1 MGCGSSSPAQT
12 AGGANNTANSGR
24 EDPSSRRPPPQ
35 SSHHQ
40 NGGSTTNNSSA
51 IDSQL
56 ERARAEEEGKIKMLL
71 LGAGESGKS
80 TIFKQMR
87 LLYNTADRSDD
98 DLRCT
103 VWSYGRI
110 LLWQYVNYVPI
121 CVIWD

>member
-71 LGAGESGKS
+71 RCRRIWQIHDIQTNAS
-80 TIFKQMR
+80 IIQ
-87 LLYNTADRSDD
+87 YCRS
-98 DLRCT
+98 
-103 VWSYGRI
+103 
-110 LLWQYVNYVPI
+110 
-121 CVIWD
+121 